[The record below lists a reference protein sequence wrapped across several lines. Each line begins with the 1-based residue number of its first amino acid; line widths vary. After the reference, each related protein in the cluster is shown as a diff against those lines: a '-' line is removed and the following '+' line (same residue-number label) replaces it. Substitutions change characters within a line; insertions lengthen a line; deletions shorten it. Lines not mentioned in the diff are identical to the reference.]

1 MQSVTKILFQTG
13 ITFEK
18 DHMKD
23 ARLRGKTEPEG
34 CSKRILYIDNDPSI
48 CYLVQTSLELFTVWQ
63 VTTATG
69 TQALEQAIT
78 ELWDAVLL
86 EIAAFDGDGPAI
98 YDPFIQD
105 LVTRQIPL
113 LLFTTK
119 VMRRDYQQYQ
129 QMAIAGVIA
138 KPFDPVTLGVKIA
151 TLVGW
156 ELPRQFSSAQASTT
170 PMPQQSYLPCSADLG
185 NTANLIPEYIA

>member
-1 MQSVTKILFQTG
+1 
-13 ITFEK
+13 
-18 DHMKD
+18 MKD
-23 ARLRGKTEPEG
+23 ANLRGKTESKG
-34 CSKRILYIDNDPSI
+34 YSKRILYIDDDPSI
-48 CYLVQTSLELFTVWQ
+48 CYVVRTSLERFTVWQ
-63 VTTATG
+63 VTTVTG
-69 TQALEQAIT
+69 TQALAQSRT

-86 EIAAFDGDGPAI
+86 EIAAFDGDGAAT

-129 QMAIAGVIA
+129 QKAIAGVIA
-138 KPFDPVTLGVKIA
+138 KPFDPVILGVKIA

-156 ELPRQFSSAQASTT
+156 EPPCQFSHSQASTT
-170 PMPQQSYLPCSADLG
+170 PVPRQSYLPCSADPG
-185 NTANLIPEYIA
+185 NTANLIPEVIA

>member
-1 MQSVTKILFQTG
+1 MLK
-13 ITFEK
+13 K
-18 DHMKD
+18 DRMKD
-23 ARLRGKTEPEG
+23 VRLKGKTELEV

-48 CYLVQTSLELFTVWQ
+48 CCLVQASLEQFTFWQ

-69 TQALEQAIT
+69 TQALEQART

-86 EIAAFDGDGPAI
+86 EIAAFDGNEAAT

-105 LVTRQIPL
+105 LATRQIPL

-129 QMAIAGVIA
+129 QMTIAGVIA
-138 KPFDPVTLGVKIA
+138 KPFDPVTMGVEIA
-151 TLVGW
+151 NLLSW
-156 ELPRQFSSAQASTT
+156 EPPRPIVQATT
-170 PMPQQSYLPCSADLG
+170 PDVRFCVDDS
-185 NTANLIPEYIA
+185 